1 MDHNFLISALEKYGF
16 GKNFISWVKILLI
29 NQESCVLNGG
39 TTTKYF
45 LLGRGTRQG
54 DPISAYLFIFALEN
68 SFHLIKSKFEIKG
81 LAIYDH
87 CYLYPAYA
95 DDTTFF

>member
-16 GKNFISWVKILLI
+16 VKNFISWVKILLI
-29 NQESCVLNGG
+29 NQESYVFNGG

-81 LAIYDH
+81 LKDLQSMTIA
-87 CYLYPAYA
+87 
-95 DDTTFF
+95 TFTLHMLTI